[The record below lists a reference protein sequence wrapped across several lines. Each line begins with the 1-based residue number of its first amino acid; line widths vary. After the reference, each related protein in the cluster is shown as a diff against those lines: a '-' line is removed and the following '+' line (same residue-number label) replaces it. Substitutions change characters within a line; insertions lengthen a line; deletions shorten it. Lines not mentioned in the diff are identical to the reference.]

1 MNIDWAYLRKGWAS
15 CKKAQEFLEQEQ
27 ITIEEVLDARKNRIE
42 VQQAWDIVK
51 EAKEISVAKG
61 KKGVKFSL
69 VANEKEAVLKRVMGP
84 SGNLRAPTLRFNDQ
98 FIIGFNPEMYE
109 EKFK

>member
-1 MNIDWAYLRKGWAS
+1 M
-15 CKKAQEFLEQEQ
+15 
-27 ITIEEVLDARKNRIE
+27 LDARKNRIE

-61 KKGVKFSL
+61 KKVVNFFQ
-69 VANEKEAVLKRVMGP
+69 VADEKDAVLKRVMGP
-84 SGNLRAPTLRFNDQ
+84 SGNLRAPTLRINNQ

>member
-1 MNIDWAYLRKGWAS
+1 M
-15 CKKAQEFLEQEQ
+15 
-27 ITIEEVLDARKNRIE
+27 LDARKNRIE

-51 EAKEISVAKG
+51 RAESISVAKG
-61 KKGVKFSL
+61 KKVVIFSQ
-69 VANEKEAVLKRVMGP
+69 VANEKEEVLKRVMGS
-84 SGNLRAPTLRFNDQ
+84 SGNLRAPTLRINDQ